1 MEKINLF
8 KQVYPKKEVNNVI
21 NTNFTEFTLPTTQ
34 SLSTV
39 SIDEFFNQYQTL
51 FYQIPKFGETNS
63 HEYLIKT
70 SSEYIGSTL
79 PANDTIQ
86 ALIDEINQL
95 RQENLDLQNQS
106 ISDSLQG
113 AKNAIDVAQQNIKK

>member
-51 FYQIPKFGETNS
+51 FYQIPKFGDTNS

-70 SSEYIGSTL
+70 SQAYIGQNQ
-79 PANDTIQ
+79 ADNDTIQ
-86 ALIDEINQL
+86 ALVDEITQL
-95 RQENLDLQNQS
+95 RQENLDLQQQLVSTQTTGS
-106 ISDSLQG
+106 I
-113 AKNAIDVAQQNIKK
+113 I